1 MTPAERETAVE
12 LVQQAYADGRL
23 QPAELEQ
30 RLELALTA
38 TSWEDLGPI
47 LADLSDDAV
56 LLETTGG
63 NIRRAG
69 DWQVPRRLR
78 VSSEYGRVRLDLSR
92 AVIRHPHIEIDL
104 RLPFGSA
111 TIILPAGASA
121 NVDGVRT
128 EWGSVVCK
136 VPGSRFAG
144 GPHVRVTGEL
154 TYGRLTIRTAH
165 SGSFVRRRA

>member
-1 MTPAERETAVE
+1 MTPDDREMAVE

-38 TSWEDLGPI
+38 TSWKDLEPI
-47 LADLSDDAV
+47 LADLPDDVV

-63 NIRRAG
+63 SIRRAG

-78 VSSEYGRVRLDLSR
+78 VSSEYGRVRLDLSQ
-92 AVIRHPHIEIDL
+92 AVIRHPHIDIEL

-121 NVDGVRT
+121 NADGVRT
-128 EWGSVVCK
+128 GWGSVVWK
-136 VPGSRFAG
+136 APASRLAG
-144 GPHVRVTGEL
+144 GPHVRITGEL
-154 TYGRLTIRTAH
+154 TYGRLTVRTAH
-165 SGSFVRRRA
+165 SGSFVRRR